1 MDKGMVLGK
10 LDYFARVEMLR
21 RDHLIDEGFPGISY
35 HEKNR
40 RMEQMNNQQFTHN
53 FSEVLVRRMLHEKKV
68 SNFNI
73 GGKLVYI
80 SDPITIKE
88 LENKIEKNG
97 RTK

>member
-1 MDKGMVLGK
+1 MDERMDVGK

-68 SNFNI
+68 PNFNI
-73 GGKLVYI
+73 SGKLLYI
-80 SDPITIKE
+80 SDPKTINE
-88 LENKIEKNG
+88 LENKIK
-97 RTK
+97 